1 MASLPLVSSSLALHA
16 DACFKK
22 CLKLCVC
29 VCVCL
34 DLMCFLPSI
43 QCWLEATAWS
53 IFRPVGS
60 VISVS
65 VEGATKSH
73 ENNHQQFHRNGF

>member
-29 VCVCL
+29 VCVFGPHVFSPEHPVL
-34 DLMCFLPSI
+34 ARGNS
-43 QCWLEATAWS
+43 LEHFS
-53 IFRPVGS
+53 PGG
-60 VISVS
+60 VS
-65 VEGATKSH
+65 HLS
-73 ENNHQQFHRNGF
+73 QR